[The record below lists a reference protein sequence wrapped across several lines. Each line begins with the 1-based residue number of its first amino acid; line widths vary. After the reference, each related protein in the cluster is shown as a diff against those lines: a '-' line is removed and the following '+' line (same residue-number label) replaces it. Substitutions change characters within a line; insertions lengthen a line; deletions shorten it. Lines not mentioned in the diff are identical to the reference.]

1 MLSQIGRNNDGLPY
15 IFALHETSD
24 GIEVL
29 RPAKI
34 PVHLSAC
41 CV

>member
-1 MLSQIGRNNDGLPY
+1 MLSQIGRNKDGLPDV
-15 IFALHETSD
+15 FARYETSD

-29 RPAKI
+29 RPPKI